1 MTHGPTI
8 PMQPATLRDI
18 AAAVN
23 VKHAGGTSI
32 EGTRARAYVWN
43 SCIVD

>member
-32 EGTRARAYVWN
+32 EGDPGQSLRLEFLH
-43 SCIVD
+43 CC